1 MNSIFLTALI
11 FAPLLGILVLL
22 ITPKTNV
29 EAIKIV
35 GFLATLPSLILA
47 LIAFWQ
53 YKAGAGLEQFAV
65 KYEWFT
71 FGNKD
76 LTGEIYGSQVYQPIS
91 FELGIN
97 GFSLVMILLTAV
109 LSTLAAIASIH
120 VKKEWKGY
128 FILFLLLQIGMLG
141 VFAAENLLLFFFFFE
156 LTLIPMFFLIGKWGF
171 FEKESAAY
179 RFLIYNGL
187 GSAILLIVFVVLF
200 TKTGTMNIAEITAMF
215 TGNSDAMFLGEVSD
229 DLRMGLLIALLV
241 AFGIKLPIVPLHSWM
256 LKVHVQAPPSI
267 VMLHAGVLL
276 KIGAFGLI
284 RFGVGIFP
292 EQFDQLAFI
301 LAILGVVNLLYGA
314 FLALIQTDF
323 KMVLAYSSISH
334 MGIVLIG
341 LAALNEAGIQG
352 AIFQVVSH
360 GFIAALLF
368 FLIGVM
374 YERTGTTDIG
384 KLGGL
389 AKAMPLTAGFFL
401 VGAMAS
407 LGLPGMSGF
416 VSEFLAFMGLFNE
429 MPVVAAVGT
438 LGIIL
443 TAAYLLRAV
452 LGMTFGTKAA
462 GYGEKV
468 VDLRGVE
475 YIPVFAMLF
484 FIILIGVYPS
494 ILAQPLQDTINA
506 IILGIGG

>member
-1 MNSIFLTALI
+1 M
-11 FAPLLGILVLL
+11 
-22 ITPKTNV
+22 
-29 EAIKIV
+29 
-35 GFLATLPSLILA
+35 
-47 LIAFWQ
+47 
-53 YKAGAGLEQFAV
+53 
-65 KYEWFT
+65 
-71 FGNKD
+71 
-76 LTGEIYGSQVYQPIS
+76 
-91 FELGIN
+91 
-97 GFSLVMILLTAV
+97 MLLTAV

-120 VKKEWKGY
+120 IKKEWKGY

-156 LTLIPMFFLIGKWGF
+156 LTLIPMFFLIGKWGY
-171 FEKESAAY
+171 FEKENAAY

-187 GSAILLIVFVVLF
+187 GSAILLIVFVILF
-200 TKTGTMNIAEITAMF
+200 AKTGTMNIADITYLF
-215 TGNSDAMFLGEVSD
+215 TSGEEVFIGGMTD
-229 DLRMGLLIALLV
+229 DLRLGLLIALLV

-292 EQFDQLAFI
+292 EQFEQIAFV

-341 LAALNEAGIQG
+341 LASMNEAGVQG

-374 YERTGTTDIG
+374 HERVGTTTIE

-389 AKAMPLTAGFFL
+389 AKVMPLTAGFFL

-416 VSEFLAFMGLFNE
+416 VSEFLAFLGLFKE

-452 LGMTFGTKAA
+452 MGMTFGKTAA
-462 GYGEKV
+462 YGEKV
-468 VDLRGVE
+468 VDIRGVE
-475 YIPVFAMLF
+475 FIPVVAMLF
-484 FIILIGVYPS
+484 FIVLIGVYPS
-494 ILAQPLQDTINA
+494 ILAEPLQATIEA